1 MPSKESQK
9 SNSAEVAR
17 VKKVKK
23 NNQILVFEKTL
34 QKSKGWIRDLQKE
47 VGFLKPVDAYHLLRA
62 VLHALRDQLSINE
75 GAHLSAQLPL
85 LLRGVYYECW
95 NPPKGPHKVVS
106 KMTFLNN
113 VVTHLGPAV
122 RLNIDLEEGVAAVFK
137 TINKHIS
144 EGEMKDIIHAL
155 SPTLR
160 EFVLKAQQPP
170 LLN

>member
-9 SNSAEVAR
+9 SSSEETVR

-34 QKSKGWIRDLQKE
+34 QKSNGWIRDVQKE

-62 VLHALRDQLSINE
+62 VLHALRDQLTIDE

-95 NPPKGPHKVVS
+95 NPPKEPHKVVS
-106 KMTFLNN
+106 KVVFLNN

-122 RLNIDLEEGVAAVFK
+122 KLSIDLEEGVGAIFK
-137 TINKHIS
+137 VLNKHVS
-144 EGEMKDIIHAL
+144 EGEMKDVIHAL

-160 EFVLKAQQPP
+160 DFISNAQNP